1 MKSNIDKNKFFIFCF
16 SVLLFWY
23 LAQFPGRLG
32 FDYSE
37 MIRMIRSG
45 KSTDWW
51 TSEFFWFVKIF
62 SFGGKTLVLLSALQ
76 IMLLSFAYYRLI
88 KILIQN
94 SRVVKIVTI
103 SMFANPIF
111 GNTAINISHDAYLV
125 VGIFLVIELNI
136 FLSKLK
142 TELNS
147 NRSSIWYVLTAIGFI
162 SLTFSQLGRIIL
174 LCEILYLIYK
184 RILNRNIVLGIVIS
198 AVVSIATYMNTDHF
212 DKSSVLLPLV
222 FDVKCI
228 SQHPEA
234 EISTSQWKELE
245 QLAPKN
251 EWVIATSCKLGDA
264 QVAVMPSLRLDINK
278 FDFIKTYLEI
288 VRQNPAIFLMAHFQ
302 RASVALPPPFFYGPE
317 NQVKQDPNLPIGLD
331 ANIAIQQGTQ
341 LLHPSVDEPS
351 VNFKVP
357 LFLPLEVVAQTLI
370 FIVNQASWFWG
381 WGGLWLYPILL
392 YYFSKGLLRK
402 LIPDFFPILIL
413 HAALLLVGPG
423 SFGRYVL
430 STIILGISLA
440 TARIYEL
447 KIEIQE
453 KKFL

>member
-1 MKSNIDKNKFFIFCF
+1 VKNTVNANKFFLTCFCI
-16 SVLLFWY
+16 LLFWY

-62 SFGGKTLVLLSALQ
+62 SFGGQTLVLLSALQ
-76 IMLLSFAYYRLI
+76 IVLLSLAYYRLI

-94 SRVVKIVTI
+94 SRAVKIVTI

-142 TELNS
+142 REMNS
-147 NRSSIWYVLTAIGFI
+147 NRSSIWYVLSAIGFI
-162 SLTFSQLGRIIL
+162 SLSFSQLGRIIL
-174 LCEILYLIYK
+174 LCEILYLVYK
-184 RILNRNIVLGIVIS
+184 RNLNRNLVLGVVVS
-198 AVVSIATYMNTDHF
+198 AVVSLTTYMNVDHF

-222 FDVKCI
+222 FDIKCI
-228 SQHPEA
+228 CQHPEA
-234 EISTSQWKELE
+234 EISTSQWKEIE
-245 QLAPKN
+245 KLAPKN
-251 EWVIATSCKLGDA
+251 EWLIATSCKLGDA
-264 QVAVMPSLRLDINK
+264 QVAVMPSLRLDIDK
-278 FDFIKTYLEI
+278 SDFIKMYLEI

-331 ANIAIQQGTQ
+331 SNIALQQGTQ

-351 VNFKVP
+351 VSFKIP

-370 FIVNQASWFWG
+370 FIINQASWFWG
-381 WGGLWLYPILL
+381 WGGLWLYPIMFF
-392 YYFSKGLLRK
+392 YFSKNSLRK
-402 LIPDFFPILIL
+402 LIPDMFPILVL
-413 HAALLLVGPG
+413 HVALLLVGPG

-440 TARIYEL
+440 TAQIYDL
-447 KIEIQE
+447 KIHME
-453 KKFL
+453 KKKVL